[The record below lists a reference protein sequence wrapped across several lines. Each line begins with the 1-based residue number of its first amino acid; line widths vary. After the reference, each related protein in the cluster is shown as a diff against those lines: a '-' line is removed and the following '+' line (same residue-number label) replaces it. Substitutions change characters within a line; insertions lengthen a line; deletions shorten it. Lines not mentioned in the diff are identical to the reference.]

1 VTTAGGTRADPFA
14 DVGDTLDL
22 SDFRPAP
29 ASRPAVPKEAVK
41 KASEANNFPSR
52 AAPTPPVAASNPAR
66 PAQRRHR
73 TGRNVQ
79 FNTKVTRDVADRYA
93 ALAEKSGLV
102 YGELLEIAL
111 ERLEALPNLKR

>member
-1 VTTAGGTRADPFA
+1 MTMSGKRADPFA

-22 SDFRPAP
+22 SDFAP
-29 ASRPAVPKEAVK
+29 SPVKRTPVAKELVK

-52 AAPTPPVAASNPAR
+52 AAPKAAPEVIPATK

-79 FNTKVTRDVADRYA
+79 FNTKVTQSVAERYA
-93 ALAEKSGLV
+93 ALQDKTGLV
-102 YGELLEIAL
+102 YGELLEMAL
-111 ERLEALPNLKR
+111 DYLESLPIPKR